1 MIIVDCP
8 CGIRLQVPNE
18 AQGRTIRCK
27 RCSRH
32 HFVNSNDAA
41 ARQAAPP
48 PLAQSVEA
56 RAGPRKS
63 WFRRATWA
71 GGVTVV
77 VVAALWLAGSTA
89 PQLSND
95 EPRVGLNRATSS
107 ADALGLSPSPDT
119 CEVVEDLSLLPRT
132 SDELRPPRHAGYG
145 RLTVFN
151 GTGRDAVVTLVNAPD
166 RTPHRTM
173 FIAAS
178 EEGVF
183 TSVRAGSYRLQ
194 YMMGE
199 DINPANWRFCRNA
212 SYHEAD
218 EDLVFR
224 SPTYDDPRYNVYE
237 LTLHK
242 VADGNLHMLDLDAAD
257 VVFPEP

>member
-1 MIIVDCP
+1 MIVVDCP
-8 CGIRLQVPNE
+8 CGARLQVPNE

-32 HFVNSNDAA
+32 HVVTPNTTATP
-41 ARQAAPP
+41 Q
-48 PLAQSVEA
+48 
-56 RAGPRKS
+56 AGPPSLDPSPERRLGNNKS
-63 WFRRATWA
+63 GLRRALWA
-71 GGVTVV
+71 GGLVI
-77 VVAALWLAGSTA
+77 VVAALWLAGSTT
-89 PQLSND
+89 PQPSNVVAT
-95 EPRVGLNRATSS
+95 VGANAGASPAEATGSS
-107 ADALGLSPSPDT
+107 LPLDT
-119 CEVVEDLSLLPRT
+119 CSVAEDLSLLPRT
-132 SDELRPPRHAGYG
+132 SDELRPPRHGGYG

-151 GTGRDAVVTLVNAPD
+151 GTGRDAVVTLINSPE
-166 RTPHRTM
+166 RTAHRTM

-183 TSVRAGSYRLQ
+183 TSVRAGRYRLQ

-199 DINPANWRFCRNA
+199 DINPTNWRFCRNA

-224 SPTYDDPRYNVYE
+224 SPTYDDPQYNVYE

-242 VADGNLHMLDLDAAD
+242 VADGNLRMLDLDAAE